1 MLKKRK
7 EHQHMGDT
15 LITKR
20 ILMYIEEHLDKELS
34 LEKIA
39 KELNYSKFYIAR
51 TFKDNTGMTL
61 YKYIQGRRLE
71 EAARKLAETKAAI
84 VDVAF
89 EAGYSSQQAFTQ
101 AFRCVYA
108 CTPQEYRRRGVFTPK
123 QNRIYMGMRMKR
135 AMLLFLRATSQVAML
150 AWIFGDCREG
160 QIPRSLLWGI
170 CLRVTGG
177 RAAA

>member
-1 MLKKRK
+1 MLIAGWYNGSKRK
-7 EHQHMGDT
+7 DHQHMGDT

-20 ILMYIEEHLDKELS
+20 ILKYIEGHLDKELS

-51 TFKDNTGMTL
+51 IFKDNTGMTL
-61 YKYIQGRRLE
+61 YRYIQGRRLD
-71 EAARKLAETKAAI
+71 EAARKLAETKTPI

-101 AFRCVYA
+101 AFRCVYT
-108 CTPQEYRRRGVFTPK
+108 CTPQEYRRRGIFTPK
-123 QNRIYMGMRMKR
+123 HNRIYMGMKVKCT
-135 AMLLFLRATSQVAML
+135 MLSFRVA
-150 AWIFGDCREG
+150 
-160 QIPRSLLWGI
+160 
-170 CLRVTGG
+170 GG